1 MFRAPPLLP
10 APPPPPRQQQFGG
23 AALAPPA
30 PPFRP
35 HISPSCDLLLS
46 APAAV
51 YACPQRSGLHRQVC
65 PLLHPLE
72 HHLDL
77 RIQQLGEQLHAQRFE
92 VLILYVHA
100 PMQLLQELVR
110 GLTAAD
116 AAEQD
121 RRRGVAGELAK

>member
-1 MFRAPPLLP
+1 LRLPRLLSVHTS
-10 APPPPPRQQQFGG
+10 R
-23 AALAPPA
+23 PPA
-30 PPFRP
+30 ICCCLHPLR
-35 HISPSCDLLLS
+35 
-46 APAAV
+46 V